1 MKKYKAIILAA
12 GSGKRL
18 QKYTKKKPKC
28 LVKIDGKTILSRQIK
43 ILERN
48 NIKNITIVGGYLSS
62 FLKRFK
68 INLLINKDYRKTN
81 MVWSLFRAKKELNND
96 VIISYGDI
104 VYHENILK
112 KLMKSES
119 DIAVAIDSNYK
130 KYWKKRFKNPF
141 RDLETLKIKEN
152 KISKIGKKT
161 KSYKDI
167 DGQYIGLI
175 KLSKLGSRYF
185 LNTFNKIKLENKYIQ
200 GKRIEDCYLTDF
212 LQEIID
218 RGQIVRPIKFR
229 EDWIEVDTINDLK
242 NPETLKR
249 LKKIN

>member
-1 MKKYKAIILAA
+1 MKN
-12 GSGKRL
+12 
-18 QKYTKKKPKC
+18 T
-28 LVKIDGKTILSRQIK
+28 
-43 ILERN
+43 
-48 NIKNITIVGGYLSS
+48 
-62 FLKRFK
+62 LK
-68 INLLINKDYRKTN
+68 L
-81 MVWSLFRAKKELNND
+81 
-96 VIISYGDI
+96 
-104 VYHENILK
+104 
-112 KLMKSES
+112 
-119 DIAVAIDSNYK
+119 
-130 KYWKKRFKNPF
+130 WKKRFKNPL

-229 EDWIEVDTINDLK
+229 DDWVEVDTINDLK

>member
-1 MKKYKAIILAA
+1 MQLVVLASGR
-12 GSGKRL
+12 GSRL
-18 QKYTKKKPKC
+18 QYKTKKIPKC

-112 KLMKSES
+112 KLMKSKS
-119 DIAVAIDSNYK
+119 DIAVAIDSNFK
-130 KYWKKRFKNPF
+130 KYWKKRFKNPL

-229 EDWIEVDTINDLK
+229 DDWVEVDTINDLK

>member
-18 QKYTKKKPKC
+18 KKYTKKIPKC

-112 KLMKSES
+112 KLMKSKS
-119 DIAVAIDSNYK
+119 DIAVAIDSNFK
-130 KYWKKRFKNPF
+130 KYWKKRFKNPL

-229 EDWIEVDTINDLK
+229 DDWVEVDTINDLK